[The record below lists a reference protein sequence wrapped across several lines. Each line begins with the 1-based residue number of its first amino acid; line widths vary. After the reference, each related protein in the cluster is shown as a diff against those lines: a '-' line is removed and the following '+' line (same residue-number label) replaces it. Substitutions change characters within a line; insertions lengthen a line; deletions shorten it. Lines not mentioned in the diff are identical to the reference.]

1 MVDDPAEVAGAKSQT
16 LECSAMGEVEQLLV
30 SHFILLYVRLQSVS
44 YTKVP
49 GRFQKLKPSVKSP
62 VRGP

>member
-16 LECSAMGEVEQLLV
+16 LECSAMGEVEQLFV
-30 SHFILLYVRLQSVS
+30 SQFILLYVRLQSVS

-49 GRFQKLKPSVKSP
+49 GKSQKLKPFVKP
-62 VRGP
+62 VGRDP